1 MPHGS
6 AGAARLQARNPTPLL
21 GPVVVA
27 TMAAVEGSRPV
38 GIAVLVGPLG
48 SDDGHNGGPVSV
60 RYIHVYIKRVVG
72 RRLPTLAVVASL
84 SYRAPHAPPRLDE
97 LLFLEEGKA
106 HTAVGW
112 CHCGPSE
119 CASGSWQEGDPMRL
133 DAAIAQSSRIEP
145 SQVDP
150 QKVAGRAR
158 AHDRPHL
165 PRLLSV
171 DRVGKQ
177 HRTPA
182 QRATQGL
189 QVPLGIAARDHRC
202 DQRFDERRCERAR
215 GHLAIGGERLEELR
229 VCPAHASSAGTR
241 E

>member
-158 AHDRPHL
+158 AHL
-165 PRLLSV
+165 PRTREISISPRGQSGRSRSRAPHGSPLLSG
-171 DRVGKQ
+171 RVGRGQ
-177 HRTPA
+177 HEACSDAKPPQGPPGSSTLH
-182 QRATQGL
+182 RAASGL
-189 QVPLGIAARDHRC
+189 WQA
-202 DQRFDERRCERAR
+202 
-215 GHLAIGGERLEELR
+215 HLDANPRLSK
-229 VCPAHASSAGTR
+229 AT
-241 E
+241 